1 MEKSDKKRAD
11 CSIIYPVSTYTNE
24 RPDWL
29 TLEGQRKAFHIPTNS
44 ITEYP
49 VLVMAYRNNELEQ
62 EGIPADVTEITSKD
76 QKVDLILDKGNY
88 QIIVKNKDYKT
99 IQDYQQKIK

>member
-1 MEKSDKKRAD
+1 
-11 CSIIYPVSTYTNE
+11 
-24 RPDWL
+24 
-29 TLEGQRKAFHIPTNS
+29 
-44 ITEYP
+44 
-49 VLVMAYRNNELEQ
+49 MAYRNNELEQ
-62 EGIPADVTEITSKD
+62 EGVPADVTEISNKD